1 MVWDREVVT
10 LSTLAEIHIL
20 HGDIKLDN
28 ILVSDS
34 GPSLT
39 ITSIDFSY
47 SYVCFDQDTKRK
59 GRSVLLSLLNSH
71 FSYYGD

>member
-1 MVWDREVVT
+1 MVWDREVVI

-28 ILVSDS
+28 ILVFDS
-34 GPSLT
+34 GLT
-39 ITSIDFSY
+39 IIDFSH
-47 SYVCFDQDTKRK
+47 SYICFDQDAKRK
-59 GRSVLLSLLNSH
+59 ERSVLLSLLNSH